1 MLFWWWNQ
9 PGTSLPCQK
18 LWFWQARCLAC
29 LEGDDSTNFHVGEWK
44 DWLARQL
51 AGWGVAM
58 LPDVTSQGA
67 GEPANVLPGQVSGW
81 TWAPPQPAGGKRG
94 GACCWLFLAAWWV
107 LVLQCKTKQ
116 NIEAGCDC
124 VVRKSSDLPSSAQ
137 RLAFHQD
144 MSSFVFQG
152 KDSALYRSSAFTLEI
167 LCLTCSLC
175 QKGPDH
181 KKC

>member
-1 MLFWWWNQ
+1 MTQLISMWVSERTDWH
-9 PGTSLPCQK
+9 GS
-18 LWFWQARCLAC
+18 
-29 LEGDDSTNFHVGEWK
+29 
-44 DWLARQL
+44 WLAEEWPCCLMSPPKEPESQL
-51 AGWGVAM
+51 TCCLGRSLAEHG
-58 LPDVTSQGA
+58 L
-67 GEPANVLPGQVSGW
+67 
-81 TWAPPQPAGGKRG
+81 PQPAGGKQA

>member
-1 MLFWWWNQ
+1 MTKPFRDIPASSETLVLASPLPGLPWGWWLNWSSYGWVKQ
-9 PGTSLPCQK
+9 LTGM
-18 LWFWQARCLAC
+18 AA
-29 LEGDDSTNFHVGEWK
+29 
-44 DWLARQL
+44 DWLRSGHAAWCHL
-51 AGWGVAM
+51 ISDSSG
-58 LPDVTSQGA
+58 D
-67 GEPANVLPGQVSGW
+67 PANVQSGQISGW
-81 TWAPPQPAGGKRG
+81 TWAPQPAGGKWA
-94 GACCWLFLAAWWV
+94 GACRWLFLAAWWV

-116 NIEAGCDC
+116 NIEAGWDC
-124 VVRKSSDLPSSAQ
+124 VVRKSSDLPSNAQ

-152 KDSALYRSSAFTLEI
+152 KDSALCRSSAFTLKI

>member
-1 MLFWWWNQ
+1 MTQLISMWVSERTDWH
-9 PGTSLPCQK
+9 GS
-18 LWFWQARCLAC
+18 
-29 LEGDDSTNFHVGEWK
+29 
-44 DWLARQL
+44 WLAEEWPCCLMSPPKETESQL
-51 AGWGVAM
+51 TCCLSRSLAEHG
-58 LPDVTSQGA
+58 L
-67 GEPANVLPGQVSGW
+67 
-81 TWAPPQPAGGKRG
+81 PQPAGRKRA